1 MVVVSAMSGITN
13 FLVGVCANLP
23 AGRESA
29 LDTFRKKHM
38 AVAESMFS
46 GERLALF
53 TKEFDARFKVL
64 SDLLND
70 DDARENDRYY

>member
-13 FLVGVCANLP
+13 FLVGVCGNLP

-29 LDTFRKKHM
+29 LETFKKKHM

-46 GERLALF
+46 EERLALF
-53 TKEFDARFKVL
+53 KKEFDARFKKL
-64 SDLLND
+64 SELMND
-70 DDARENDRYY
+70 DNARQNDRYF